1 MWRVVISPAA
11 QRSLRKLDMSAQRE
25 ILLYL
30 HERIAPADNPRSFG
44 KALAGKLKGLWRYRV
59 GDYRII
65 CQIKDDTVTVLVLD
79 IGHRKEIYR

>member
-1 MWRVVISPAA
+1 VWRVVVS
-11 QRSLRKLDMSAQRE
+11 KSAQKTLEKLGANAQKE

-30 HERIAPADNPRSFG
+30 YERVTSARNPKQLG
-44 KALAGKLKGLWRYRV
+44 KPLTGKLKGLWRYRV

-65 CQIKDDTVTVLVLD
+65 CQIRDETVTVLVLD